1 MRHIIRSILLI
12 LAATDVRLA
21 QTSEAADQTAPP
33 PQTPQ
38 LHHFEEVREQ
48 GPPLS
53 IQAALREATDRDPAL
68 AELKAQIVAVRQ
80 RAVQARSLDAPM
92 LEGQIWQWPIG
103 TLNPSRADMYMLSV
117 SQEFPGRG
125 KRTLRAGVVEKDV
138 ALFEAGVERRAR
150 ELRNEITQAYVEL
163 VVARQAIAI
172 HQNTLGLLQHVV
184 TATQAR
190 YESGSVSQYDVLA
203 GVVELSKL
211 HEDLIDLDREH
222 QLTAARLN
230 TLMQRD
236 PDAPIGRLDEPVD
249 PLPLRPLLELQ
260 QAALELHPDVVAAR
274 AMQERTVAMQA
285 EARGDLRPDLRISA
299 GYMARPGN
307 DNEDAWLASVGLT
320 WPKAPWARKKV
331 DARVAEATA
340 EQEAGAAR
348 ERAAVA
354 QIRLAVHDAY
364 TRASAAEQRVRLLR
378 TTLLPQ
384 SRQAVEVSSIAY
396 QSNRADLQAVLN
408 EQRMLRDSQ
417 LSYYRAVTE
426 VRQAIAE
433 LESLVGGMVTTVPV
447 IAQQ

>member
-1 MRHIIRSILLI
+1 MRHIIRSILLTL
-12 LAATDVRLA
+12 LAALA
-21 QTSEAADQTAPP
+21 VGPAQAAEGADQTATPT
-33 PQTPQ
+33 QAPQ

-53 IQAALREATDRDPAL
+53 LQAALRDATDRDPAL
-68 AELKAQIVAVRQ
+68 AELKAQIAAVRQ

-103 TLNPSRADMYMLSV
+103 TLNPARVDMYMLSV

-138 ALFEAGVERRAR
+138 ALFSANVERRTR
-150 ELRNEITQAYVEL
+150 EVRNEVTQAYVEL
-163 VVARQAIAI
+163 LAARQAITI

-184 TATQAR
+184 AATQAR
-190 YESGSVSQYDVLA
+190 YESGSVSQYDMLA

-211 HEDLIDLDREH
+211 HEELIDLDREH
-222 QLTAARLN
+222 QLTAAKLN

-236 PDAPIGRLDEPVD
+236 PDAPVGHLDEPAD
-249 PLPLRPLLELQ
+249 PLPLRPPLELQ
-260 QAALELHPDVVAAR
+260 QAALALHPDVLAAR
-274 AMQERTVAMQA
+274 AMKERTVAMQA
-285 EARGDLRPDLRISA
+285 EARGDLKPDFRVSA
-299 GYMARPGN
+299 GYMARS

-320 WPKAPWARKKV
+320 WPKAPWARGKV
-331 DARVAEATA
+331 DARLAEATA
-340 EQEAGAAR
+340 EQEAAAAR

-364 TRASAAEQRVRLLR
+364 TRASAAEQRVRFMR

-417 LSYYRAVTE
+417 LSYYRAVTAA
-426 VRQAIAE
+426 RQAIAE
-433 LESLVGGMVTTVPV
+433 LESLVGDAVTSVPV